1 VDIIL
6 LDSNCNTIDSIT
18 GIGDFS
24 HDFSILNE
32 DLYTIKIRNT
42 TENQM
47 GQKCWVKVTYNAPT
61 EPNLN
66 IPKNKCACNSPNSTF
81 DFEKN
86 GFNVFP
92 NPVVD
97 FLNITDDYNVKNQNY
112 YIHNINGEV
121 IKNGSV
127 SNGKIFLGDLERGI
141 YLLKYNQK
149 VIKISKI

>member
-1 VDIIL
+1 MNFSYEEDSAQL
-6 LDSNCNTIDSIT
+6 LSKLEQFIPSAGADSVISDT
-18 GIGDFS
+18 
-24 HDFSILNE
+24 
-32 DLYTIKIRNT
+32 IRNT

-97 FLNITDDYNVKNQNY
+97 FL
-112 YIHNINGEV
+112 
-121 IKNGSV
+121 
-127 SNGKIFLGDLERGI
+127 
-141 YLLKYNQK
+141 
-149 VIKISKI
+149 